1 MSILNN
7 NWFNLNSTR
16 RYPIDDFATGES
28 DEGFDL
34 PNDIIT
40 DIRLRFPRSAG
51 KFASI
56 SSINCSKKIVTVTI
70 VAHELNPS
78 NVNVSYGSET
88 FQPLAV
94 VSLPKP
100 ITANT
105 PYQLNAIINGVF
117 GWIVFGEG
125 IEKEF
130 SGRFSNA
137 DQALLMPKLAYSYGS
152 YPVTSLSVINDAVK
166 LTKDITLKGIGDL
179 KVSIDEMTIAGI
191 GLRKAM
197 VFKLENTA
205 SNANL
210 FEKYKGNCQGRP
222 ESESCKKISVEFIND
237 MQPDCNGNIDI
248 NFDQNGIRVKE
259 LINTSLVGLAVEM
272 PLGLTEACT
281 SNDYL
286 PDQYGNLPNEYA
298 DQCADVAAAEGNPD
312 AIALTDNLI
321 QANPSF
327 SMTPVSVTPTPYLD
341 SLAYVSG
348 HSTPYRFEILKGK
361 FEFEET
367 PYYRGFPQNF
377 THNGLAVTS
386 PGSRFLAIWNDHAS
400 YDHGFSKDVAVTVVG
415 VRVSATLAFKQL
427 STLGVGGVILDF
439 ITMYVESCDKYVK
452 TYLLGAMDFTSK
464 RIKIF
469 YWNGFSFTIL
479 ASSPVI
485 SNLAPGSWYSLDF
498 QKDTSDV
505 LDGKIKYKLRLYT
518 AEDYWT
524 DLNTS
529 SSLWQEI
536 GGTPYSG
543 YSVPIN
549 SNLISSVEVYK
560 ESDGPDGYCG
570 LGTVTGSPVFSYF
583 FVG

>member
-28 DEGFDL
+28 DEGFDI

-51 KFASI
+51 RFASI
-56 SSINCSKKIVTVTI
+56 SSINCSKKIVTITI
-70 VAHELNPS
+70 VAHEYNPS
-78 NVNVSYGSET
+78 DINVSAGAET

-94 VSLPKP
+94 ISLPKP
-100 ITANT
+100 VTANT
-105 PYQLNAIINGVF
+105 PYQLNAITNGVF

-125 IEKEF
+125 IEKQF

-137 DQALLMPKLAYSYGS
+137 DQAFLMPRLAYSYGS
-152 YPVTSLSVINDAVK
+152 YPVTSLSIIDDAVK
-166 LTKDITLKGIGDL
+166 LTKDITLRGIGDL
-179 KVSIDEMTIAGI
+179 KVSIDNVTIAGI

-197 VFKLENTA
+197 VFKLENTT
-205 SNANL
+205 SDTNL

-286 PDQYGNLPNEYA
+286 PDQYGNLPNEYL
-298 DQCADVAAAEGNPD
+298 DECADIAAAEGNPD
-312 AIALTDNLI
+312 AVAGTGNLI
-321 QANPSF
+321 HANPSF
-327 SMTPVSVTPTPYLD
+327 SMTPVSITPTPYVD
-341 SLAYVSG
+341 SLAYSLG
-348 HSTPYRFEILKGK
+348 DPMPYRFEILKGK
-361 FEFEET
+361 FQFEDT
-367 PYYRGFPQNF
+367 PYSRGFPENF
-377 THNGLAVTS
+377 TSSGMAVAS

-400 YDHGFSKDVAVTVVG
+400 FDHTFNKNLAVTTTG
-415 VRVSATLAFKQL
+415 SRVSATLAFKQL
-427 STLGVGGVILDF
+427 STLGSGGVILDF
-439 ITMYVESCDKYVK
+439 VTMYVESCDKYVK
-452 TYLLGAMDFTSK
+452 TYLLGAIDFTSK

-469 YWNGFSFTIL
+469 YWNGFSFTTL

-485 SNLAPGSWYSLDF
+485 SSLGTGSWYSLDF
-498 QKDTSDV
+498 QKDTADV

-518 AEDYWT
+518 SEDYWT
-524 DLNTS
+524 DLGTS
-529 SSLWQEI
+529 SSLWQEV
-536 GGTPYSG
+536 GGTPYPG
-543 YSVPIN
+543 YSTSID
-549 SNLISSVEVYK
+549 SNLISSVEAYK
-560 ESDGPDGYCG
+560 VSDGTDGYCG
-570 LGTVTGSPVFSYF
+570 LGTVTGNPVFSYF